1 MKKEYNIK
9 KTNFTKLLVYL
20 KKIKNEYTNRK

>member
-9 KTNFTKLLVYL
+9 NKNVNKLIVYL

>member
-9 KTNFTKLLVYL
+9 QTNFKKLLVYL

>member
-9 KTNFTKLLVYL
+9 KTNFKKLLVYL
-20 KKIKNEYTNRK
+20 KKIKNEYTNGK

>member
-9 KTNFTKLLVYL
+9 KTNFKKLLVYL